1 MCAGAEVAVK
11 NRKAGK
17 VVATK
22 AVFSGFVRRSPSMRA
37 AVEHGSGGVVL
48 DDG

>member
-11 NRKAGK
+11 NRKVGK

-22 AVFSGFVRRSPSMRA
+22 AVFSAFVQRSPSMQT